1 MPRKLKTC
9 TTTLWIKCALLWAL
23 FACILSA
30 DAQSRVDLDK
40 LFLKKSSIS
49 VAYGLSFPVLEFA
62 SSNLGEQSAG
72 YAQTGQSLRICFSY
86 ESLPLLGVKLGYM
99 QHIFPFNED
108 ALLANY
114 RVLNQPATVNYV
126 DVDDYYLQGLIVGFF
141 VPLRYPRATIE
152 LGVSAG
158 FATANLPQLDFSVTS
173 AASTQQF
180 LLPEATS
187 RNLVY
192 MAGMRIKHKLIR
204 NVLITAEADFLY
216 SEQTY
221 KNLSLL
227 VTPLRVRFLLPDY
240 TQYYHAI
247 NVCAGLAVQF

>member
-1 MPRKLKTC
+1 MLRKLKTC
-9 TTTLWIKCALLWAL
+9 TTILWIKHGLFCLLCVCVFTA
-23 FACILSA
+23 S
-30 DAQSRVDLDK
+30 AQSRIDLDK

-49 VAYGLSFPVLEFA
+49 VSYGMSVPVLEFA
-62 SSNLGEQSAG
+62 SSSLGEQSAG
-72 YAQTGQSLRICFSY
+72 YAQTGQSLRFCFSY

-99 QHIFPFNED
+99 QHVFPFNED

-114 RVLNQPATVNYV
+114 RTLNQPATVNYV

-141 VPLRYPRATIE
+141 VPLRYPKTTIE
-152 LGVSAG
+152 LGVSGG

-187 RNLVY
+187 RNLIY
-192 MAGMRIKHKLIR
+192 MAGLRIKHKLIR

-227 VTPLRVRFLLPDY
+227 VTPLRVQFLLPDY